1 MRSFYLKIAVFSI
14 LILRGVVLIAQ
25 PANDGCETAISIANP
40 RQYCSRDAEF
50 TNVGATTSTVA
61 SISNCI
67 SANGADVWFSFRALA
82 TDVRIIIQGATAEG
96 AKGTMRRPEAA
107 IYAATDC
114 SDLSEIACLADA
126 AGRNIIEVYKGGLIV
141 GERYYIR
148 IQSGAGARAGTFAMC
163 VYNYNPPANITSDC
177 PTSSILCDKSPFA
190 VASVTGA
197 GTDRKEMDDATCF
210 ISSGGGQTTNLESN
224 STWFKWTC
232 LQAGTLTFT
241 ITPNKLDDDIDF
253 ALYELPNGLN
263 NCTGKKLVRCMA
275 TGTTPSVCAILGAT
289 GLRDGETDISEESG
303 CRPSARQTNFVKPLD
318 MEVGKSYALA
328 INNFTSTGNGFTLNF
343 GGSGTFQGPEAKI
356 TVNKPD
362 KKYCLGEDVI
372 FTDASSFVGGNI
384 TKRLWKFGKDASVDS
399 TTSNGPHRVYYKT
412 PGWKS
417 VLLTV
422 TSDRGCVVTSVLD
435 SIFVEKFKFDS
446 VIRRPTCQLG
456 TDGMIRLRVVSCGRA
471 PIRYN
476 WENTGYTTRDSIT
489 GLSSGRY
496 KVAVTDSS
504 GKYVDT
510 VFFTLRQFE
519 IELDTAKKTV
529 TAPLC
534 FGDKNGKI
542 VVKPA
547 TGIAPFQYKWN
558 TSTVFTPD
566 SSLTNIGEGQY
577 SVEIR
582 DANNCKGFYNF
593 DVVAPQKVKADIDTI
608 NISCFGK
615 TDGSA
620 IAYPSGGVGKYS
632 VSWSRG
638 DLGDTIRNLKAGN
651 YIVFIRDAN
660 NCEITKNVRIS
671 EPTEISLR
679 PIRIQGA
686 KCYGDST
693 AALVIQGLGGTPP
706 YRYSVDGIRFQRD
719 TAFINIPA
727 KKYSVVVRDS
737 TGCRNTVEVD
747 VPQPPQLQVSAGPD
761 LEVDLGFPI
770 DLRAVVVPSS
780 KQVAY
785 AWTPADSTV
794 ICKTC
799 ARTAATPL
807 TPKLYRITVK
817 DSLGCRAYDEV
828 YINVIKKRPIY
839 FPTAFSPNADGVN
852 DFFTGFG
859 NQAAIGIKEMKVFNR
874 WGDLVFEA
882 NNIALNNESKGW
894 DGYFKGK
901 LLDPDVFTF
910 YAVINFIDNEEL
922 VYKGDITLI
931 R

>member
-1 MRSFYLKIAVFSI
+1 MRSIYIKTFFFS
-14 LILRGVVLIAQ
+14 LLLLRGVFLIAQ
-25 PANDGCETAISIANP
+25 PANDGCETAVNIANP
-40 RQYCSRDAEF
+40 TQYCSRDAEF
-50 TNVGATTSTVA
+50 TNIGATTSTVA
-61 SISNCI
+61 SVSNCI
-67 SANGADVWFSFRALA
+67 SPNGLDVWFTFRALA
-82 TDVRIIIQGATAEG
+82 SDVRIIVHGATPEG
-96 AKGTMRRPEAA
+96 FKGSMRRPEAA
-107 IYAATDC
+107 LYAGTSCADI
-114 SDLSEIACLADA
+114 SEIACLADA
-126 AGRNIIEVYKGGLIV
+126 AGRNIIELYKGGLIV
-141 GERYYIR
+141 GERYYVR
-148 IQSGAGARAGTFAMC
+148 VQSGAGGRAGTFALC
-163 VYNYNPPANITSDC
+163 TYNYNPPANITSDC
-177 PTSSILCDKSPFA
+177 PSSSVLCDKSPFA

-197 GTDRKEMDDATCF
+197 GSIRNEMDDAACF
-210 ISSGGGQTTNLESN
+210 SNGGPALNLESN

-232 LQAGTLTFT
+232 KEAGTLTFT
-241 ITPNKLDDDIDF
+241 VTPNRLDDDIDF

-263 NCTGKKLVRCMA
+263 NCSSKRLLRCMA
-275 TGTTPSVCAILGAT
+275 TGTTPGVCAILGAT
-289 GLRDGETDISEESG
+289 GLREGETDVSESSG
-303 CRPSARQTNFVKPLD
+303 CTPSQRQTNFVSPLV

-328 INNFTSTGNGFTLNF
+328 INNFTSTGNGFNINF

-356 TVNKPD
+356 SINKAD
-362 KKYCLGEDVI
+362 RKYCLGEDVV
-372 FTDASSFVGGNI
+372 FTDASSFTGGNI

-399 TTSNGPHRVYYKT
+399 TTSNGPHRVYYTT
-412 PGWKS
+412 PGWKT
-417 VLLTV
+417 VVLTV

-446 VIRRPTCQLG
+446 LIRRPTCQLG
-456 TDGMIRLRVVSCGRA
+456 TDGMIRLKVTTCGRA

-489 GLSSGRY
+489 GLSAGKY
-496 KVAVTDSS
+496 KVAVTDSA

-534 FGDKNGKI
+534 FGDRNGKI
-542 VVKPA
+542 VLNPA
-547 TGIAPFQYKWN
+547 TGIAPFEYKWN
-558 TSTVFTPD
+558 NNTTFTRD
-566 SSLTNIGEGQY
+566 SAITNLGEGQY
-577 SVEIR
+577 TVEIR
-582 DANNCKGFYNF
+582 DVNNCKGFFNF
-593 DVVAPQKVKADIDTI
+593 DVLAPPRLVADVDTI

-615 TDGSA
+615 TDGSS
-620 IAYPSGGVGKYS
+620 IVYPSGGVGKYS
-632 VSWSRG
+632 VSWGRG
-638 DLGDTIRNLKAGN
+638 DLGDTIRNLKAGS
-651 YIVFIRDAN
+651 YIAYIRDGN
-660 NCEITKNVRIS
+660 NCEITKTVRIS
-671 EPTEISLR
+671 EPTEINLR
-679 PIRIQGA
+679 PLRIQPA

-719 TAFINIPA
+719 TAFLNIPA

-780 KQVAY
+780 KLVAY

-799 ARTAATPL
+799 PRTAATPL
-807 TPKLYRITVK
+807 APKLYRVTVK
-817 DSLGCRAYDEV
+817 DSLGCNAYDEV
-828 YINVIKKRPIY
+828 YVNVIKKRPIY

-852 DFFTGFG
+852 DYFTGFG
-859 NQAAIGIKEMKVFNR
+859 NQAAIGIKELRVFNR
-874 WGDLVFEA
+874 WGDMVFETT
-882 NNIALNNESKGW
+882 NIALNNESRGW

-901 LLDPDVFTF
+901 IASSDVFTF
-910 YAVINFIDNEEL
+910 YAIITFIDGEEL
-922 VYKGDITLI
+922 VYKGDVTLV